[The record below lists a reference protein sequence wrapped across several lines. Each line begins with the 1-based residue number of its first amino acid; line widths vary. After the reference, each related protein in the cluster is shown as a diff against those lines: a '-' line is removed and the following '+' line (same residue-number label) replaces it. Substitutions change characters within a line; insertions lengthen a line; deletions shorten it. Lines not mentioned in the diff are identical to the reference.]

1 MSKSPE
7 QALTWAAAPANVNLS
22 LAIDPKSNTDRPL
35 HLPRPTYA
43 SAALAFGIVLI
54 LGGVTTLIVSL
65 VGAGLLPVALADWIK
80 EVQHAE

>member
-1 MSKSPE
+1 MGRGARKCELVTGHRSQVEHRP
-7 QALTWAAAPANVNLS
+7 AAASSPTNVRVC
-22 LAIDPKSNTDRPL
+22 RPGFWDCL
-35 HLPRPTYA
+35 D
-43 SAALAFGIVLI
+43 